1 MYVSYQLARLPPPA
15 AWGYG
20 TLHLSAPMPL
30 PPSLVTLFPLPLPLP
45 LPQGVGWG
53 GEGWGGVGWSGK
65 GGRQP
70 RHNNKKD
77 KGQR

>member
-30 PPSLVTLFPLPLPLP
+30 PPSLVTLFPLPLP
-45 LPQGVGWG
+45 QGVGRGRVEW
-53 GEGWGGVGWSGK
+53 K
-65 GGRQP
+65 GREAA
-70 RHNNKKD
+70 
-77 KGQR
+77 